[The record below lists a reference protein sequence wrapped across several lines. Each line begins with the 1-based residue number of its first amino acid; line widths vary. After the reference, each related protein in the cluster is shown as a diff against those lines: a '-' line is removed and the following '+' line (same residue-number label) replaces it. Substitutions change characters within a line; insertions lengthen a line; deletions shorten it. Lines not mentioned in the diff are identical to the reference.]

1 MKLLVDQGERVR
13 HRLETQVMEL
23 QDKLKQAQ
31 GPEPAKEALMKVGQD
46 GSPCLCFLSSGAPSN
61 LLTHTFPN
69 AWAVGS

>member
-31 GPEPAKEALMKVGQD
+31 GPEPAKEALMKVGAGWLPLPLLPVIWSTFKSAHSHFPQRM
-46 GSPCLCFLSSGAPSN
+46 GSR
-61 LLTHTFPN
+61 
-69 AWAVGS
+69 